1 MQHYRQRILQVLYEK
16 QARDSL
22 QALDSEDLVNRLGAS
37 WPEIRPEVDYLAEK
51 GYVILKSRQIRTRL
65 FYSLYL
71 TATGVDWIEGRVV
84 DEGISEA
91 KMIALGYNL
100 KNVRIL
106 LNEGFTDEELRRL
119 CFEEPAFRPV
129 YDELAQETG
138 KAKIINYLLQHAE
151 RKLLLDRLLNLAKE
165 HNPARYERHQPYHD

>member
-1 MQHYRQRILQVLYEK
+1 MPQHRQRILQILSAERA
-16 QARDSL
+16 QGPL
-22 QALDSEDLVNRLGAS
+22 QALDSEDLANRLGAS

-91 KMIALGYNL
+91 KIIALGYNL
-100 KNVRIL
+100 KNIRIL

-119 CFEEPAFRPV
+119 CFEEPEFRPV
-129 YDELAQETG
+129 YDQLAQETG
-138 KAKIINYLLQHAE
+138 KTKIIDYLLQHVE
-151 RKLLLDRLLNLAKE
+151 RKLLLDRLLILAKE
-165 HNPARYERHQPYHD
+165 HNPARYEKHQPYHD